1 MINCKDVTRLLSESM
16 ERELTLW
23 QRVSLRLHLA
33 MCVFCR
39 SFKEQLLHLRELMGR
54 YMSAVEGD
62 LVLDDRVT
70 LPPLARENVKKLL
83 TSREDEDH

>member
-1 MINCKDVTRLLSESM
+1 M

-39 SFKEQLLHLRELMGR
+39 NFKEQLLQLRELMGR

-70 LPPLARENVKKLL
+70 LPPLARENVRKLL
-83 TSREDEDH
+83 TSREDEDR